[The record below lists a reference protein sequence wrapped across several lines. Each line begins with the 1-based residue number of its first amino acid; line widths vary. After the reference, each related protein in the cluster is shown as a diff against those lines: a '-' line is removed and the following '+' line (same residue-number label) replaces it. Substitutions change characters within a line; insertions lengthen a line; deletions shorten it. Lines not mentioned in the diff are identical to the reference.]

1 MKNTFKITLRNLNKN
16 RLFTAL
22 NGVGLAVGLAGFM
35 LIAAYVID
43 ELSFDRFHEN
53 ADRIVRIG
61 THIGFGESSLDM
73 STTSDM
79 MGDILKKDYPEVE
92 EYTRIYAATGSKLIK
107 KGAHWINEPSVAN
120 VDSTFFRVFTFPGL
134 SGDLQSALD
143 APNKV
148 VVSASAAK
156 RYFNTTD
163 AVGRTLETN
172 DNGNTVYEVTAVIE
186 DMPKNSHFRYD
197 FLFSMD
203 NAQYGDWGKV
213 LSHNFHTYLLLRPG
227 TDYKALEDRLEQ
239 YVQKYCLPAAQGVMQ
254 ISSMDEFR
262 RQGNRFYYALTP
274 LTDIHLHSNLS
285 HELSPNGNIQY
296 VYIFGAISLFILLI
310 ACVNFM
316 NLSMARSANRA
327 KGVSVRKV
335 LGSSRASLIG
345 QFLAES
351 VFLSVCATALALVIV
366 FAIIPLFNTV
376 SGKSLV
382 FVDIVNWKTLPLIL
396 LLSVGTGVVAGY
408 YPALLLS
415 AAKPVKALK
424 SQTVIASAKSPL
436 RNALVVFQFT
446 ASIVLI
452 IGTLVVARQLQFIQ
466 SKQLGYD
473 RENIILVGDYY
484 ALGNQAEAFRDEVL
498 KLSGVKMG
506 TISGYLPVS
515 SSNRSDNTFSRGAVM
530 SGMNSVS
537 MQTWRIDDQYFP
549 TFGLEL
555 KAGRNFDHTRLADST
570 AVILNETAVR
580 NLGYTGDPVGEKLYF
595 TLNGEPVAY
604 DIIGVVKDFNFE
616 SLRDPVTPLGFFFKH
631 HPIQAAFK
639 VQQADLPVLISQME
653 QLWNKMAPGYPFS
666 YRFMDEAFDA
676 MYRSEQRTGLLS
688 LSFSTMAILI
698 ACLGLFGL
706 AAFTAEQRTKEI
718 GVRKVLGAS
727 VTGIVR
733 LLSKDFIKLVLFAL
747 VIASPI
753 AWWAMNQWLQ
763 DFAYHIDIQ
772 WWVFAV
778 AGAAAVVIALL
789 TVSWQAIRAAV
800 ANPVDSLRDE

>member
-1 MKNTFKITLRNLNKN
+1 MKNALKIMLRSLNKSK
-16 RLFTAL
+16 LFTAL
-22 NGVGLAVGLAGFM
+22 NGIGLAVGLAGFM

-53 ADRIVRIG
+53 TERIVRVDA
-61 THIGFGESSLDM
+61 HIGIGESSLDM
-73 STTSDM
+73 AQTSDM
-79 MGDILKKDYPEVE
+79 MGGVLKNDYPEVA

-107 KGAHWINEPSVAN
+107 KGAHWINEPGVAH
-120 VDSTFFRVFTFPGL
+120 VDSTFFRVFTFHGL
-134 SGDLQSALD
+134 SGNLNSALNG
-143 APNKV
+143 PNKV
-148 VVSASAAK
+148 VLSASAAK

-163 AVGRTLETN
+163 AIGKTLETN
-172 DNGNTVYEVTAVIE
+172 DDGNTVYEVTAVIE
-186 DMPKNSHFRYD
+186 DMPRNSHFRYD
-197 FLFSMD
+197 FLFSMG
-203 NAQYGDWGKV
+203 NAHYGDWGEF
-213 LSHNFHTYLLLRPG
+213 LSHNFNTYLLLQPG
-227 TDYKALEDRLEQ
+227 TDYKALEAGLEQ
-239 YVQKYCLPAAQGVMQ
+239 YVVKYCLPAAQGMMQ
-254 ISSMDEFR
+254 ISSMEEFR
-262 RQGNRFYYALTP
+262 QQGNRFYYALTP
-274 LTDIHLHSNLS
+274 LTDIHLHSNLTG
-285 HELSPNGNIQY
+285 ELGPNGNIQY

-310 ACVNFM
+310 ACVNFI

-327 KGVSVRKV
+327 KGVSIRKV
-335 LGSSRASLIG
+335 LGSSRTSLIG

-351 VFLSVCATALALVIV
+351 IFLSICATALALILV
-366 FAIIPLFNTV
+366 FAIVPLFNTV

-382 FVDIVNWKTLPLIL
+382 FADIVNWKSFPLIL
-396 LLSVGTGVVAGY
+396 LLSLGTGVIAGY

-415 AAKPVKALK
+415 ATKPVKVLK
-424 SQTVIASAKSPL
+424 TQTVIASAKSPM
-436 RNALVVFQFT
+436 RNALVIFQFA

-452 IGTLVVARQLQFIQ
+452 IGTLIVAQQLRFIQ

-484 ALGNQAEAFRDEVL
+484 ALGNQTEAFRDEVL
-498 KLSGVKMG
+498 SLSGVKTG
-506 TISGYLPVS
+506 TISGFLPVS
-515 SSNRSDNTFSRGAVM
+515 SSNRSDNTYSLGAVM
-530 SGMNSVS
+530 SGTNSVS
-537 MQTWRIDDQYFP
+537 MQSWRIDDQYFT

-555 KAGRNFDHTRLADST
+555 KAGRNFDHTRSADST

-580 NLGYTGDPVGEKLYF
+580 NLGYTGDAVGEKLYF

-616 SLRDPVTPLGFFFKH
+616 SLRDPVTPLGFFFRH

-639 VQQADLPVLISQME
+639 VQQTDIPALIGNME

-666 YRFMDEAFDA
+666 YRFLDDAFDA

-688 LSFSTMAILI
+688 LCFSAMAIVI

-733 LLSKDFIKLVLFAL
+733 LLSKDFIKPVLFAL

-753 AWWAMNQWLQ
+753 AWWTMNRWLQ

-778 AGAAAVVIALL
+778 AGLAAVVIALL

-800 ANPVDSLRDE
+800 ANPVE

>member
-22 NGVGLAVGLAGFM
+22 NGVGLAIGLAGFM

-120 VDSTFFRVFTFPGL
+120 VDSTFFRVFTFPSL

>member
-120 VDSTFFRVFTFPGL
+120 VDSTFFRVFTFPSL

>member
-22 NGVGLAVGLAGFM
+22 NGVGLAIGLAGFM

>member
-1 MKNTFKITLRNLNKN
+1 MKNTLNITMRNLKKN
-16 RLFTAL
+16 RLFTIL

-53 ADRIVRIG
+53 ADRIVRVG

-120 VDSTFFRVFTFPGL
+120 VDSTFFRVFTFPSL

-148 VVSASAAK
+148 VVSASAAR
-156 RYFNTTD
+156 RYFNTTE
-163 AVGRTLETN
+163 AVGKMLETN
-172 DNGNTVYEVTAVIE
+172 DEGNTVYEVTAVIE

-203 NAQYGDWGKV
+203 NAHYGDWGKV

-254 ISSMDEFR
+254 ISSMEEFR
-262 RQGNRFYYALTP
+262 QQGNRFYYTLTP

-345 QFLAES
+345 QLLSES
-351 VFLSVCATALALVIV
+351 VFLSLCATALALVIV

-396 LLSVGTGVVAGY
+396 LLSLGTGVVAGY
-408 YPALLLS
+408 YPALFLS
-415 AAKPVKALK
+415 AAKPVKVLK

-466 SKQLGYD
+466 NKQLGYD
-473 RENIILVGDYY
+473 RENIILIGDYY
-484 ALGNQAEAFRDEVL
+484 ALGNQAAAFRDEVL

-530 SGMNSVS
+530 SGVNSVS
-537 MQTWRIDDQYFP
+537 MQTWRIDDQYIPLFD
-549 TFGLEL
+549 LEL
-555 KAGRNFDHTRLADST
+555 IAGRNFDRSRPADAT

-580 NLGYTGDPVGEKLYF
+580 NLGYAGNVIGEKLYF
-595 TLNGEPVAY
+595 TLNGAPVIY

-616 SLRDPVTPLGFFFKH
+616 SLRDRVTPLGFFFKH

-639 VQQADLPVLISQME
+639 VQQTDLPLLVGQMK

-688 LSFSTMAILI
+688 LCFSAMAIVI

-727 VTGIVR
+727 VSGIVR

-763 DFAYHIDIQ
+763 DFAYHIDLQ

-778 AGAAAVVIALL
+778 AGMAAVVIALL

-800 ANPVDSLRDE
+800 ANPVESLRDE